1 MVYKSLAALC
11 LVVACVCM
19 AEDMVS
25 PPACSDGVCVINVLS
40 EALIVAPCSDD
51 SVLVAYSQASGATLL
66 QCSHPSD
73 PEDNR
78 TFVYDRNDAAT
89 KSYEFRGGR
98 FIRPDYL
105 STAVSEGIPDKF
117 GAVPLCAVKDRRIAA
132 TGELILADNQPGDSR
147 GAPYCYRIHYVV
159 AGKRSLQVLGDDG
172 KALEPLSSAEIAVW
186 ARLREKLTPYIAK
199 DGASAA
205 PSSRFRRRWYR
216 ATKRDCSGLRMS
228 PPEARCT
235 SSKATRSR
243 SWTAASSARVGA
255 GFATSTSR
263 ERRSKPGCRRRTS
276 IYRSNSCLRGHGRIS
291 SRVQE
296 LAPAA
301 CYLVPFG

>member
-1 MVYKSLAALC
+1 
-11 LVVACVCM
+11 M
-19 AEDMVS
+19 AEDAVS

-40 EALIVAPCSDD
+40 KALIVAPCSDD
-51 SVLVAYSQASGATLL
+51 SVVVAYSQASGATLL

-132 TGELILADNQPGDSR
+132 TGELLLADKQPGESQV
-147 GAPYCYRIHYVV
+147 APYCYRIHYVV
-159 AGKRSLQVLGDDG
+159 AGERTLQVIGDDG
-172 KALEPLSSAEIAVW
+172 KALAASSPPEISVW
-186 ARLREKLTPYIAK
+186 TKLRENLSPFVAK

-205 PSSRFRRRWYR
+205 PSSEIP
-216 ATKRDCSGLRMS
+216 AAVVSSNKRDCSSLRMS
-228 PPEARCT
+228 PPEARCI
-235 SSKATRSR
+235 SSKVTRSR
-243 SWTAASSARVGA
+243 SWMAASSARVGA
-255 GFATSTSR
+255 GFATLASR

-291 SRVQE
+291 NRVRRTRNRCVLSRD
-296 LAPAA
+296 
-301 CYLVPFG
+301 PFG